1 MTQITTLDVVDL
13 NIKVLVQ
20 VTKCQQLLPIGV
32 TPVPSTVKNQVKL
45 KEKIFFKDFNTKK
58 LMRVLK
64 PETKYLSKSSE
75 IQAWF
80 IGYLSSVN

>member
-20 VTKCQQLLPIGV
+20 VIKCQQLGPIGV
-32 TPVPSTVKNQVKL
+32 TLVPSTVKNQVKL
-45 KEKIFFKDFNTKK
+45 KKKIYIFFKDFNTKK

-75 IQAWF
+75 IQAW
-80 IGYLSSVN
+80 

>member
-45 KEKIFFKDFNTKK
+45 KKNIYIFFKDFNTKK

-75 IQAWF
+75 IQAW
-80 IGYLSSVN
+80 